1 MPEDRS
7 EFIDRTELEAM
18 IRQRDLQEAW
28 ARAQELRP

>member
-28 ARAQELRP
+28 AGAQELRP